1 MSIELDR
8 TRIAEIVEAI
18 ADRLPGEF
26 LLIGGA
32 LVALWIEPR
41 RVTEDIDIIGF
52 DGDSRQRLALMD
64 LAHDLGLPIE
74 AVNSAADFFVFRV
87 PDWRD
92 QIVPFKQGARGMI
105 YRPTATLFLLLKVGR
120 LSETDLDDCL
130 GVIAQKGPEIDRA
143 RVLAA
148 LARDQGDEGERRA
161 RVERLREALQS

>member
-8 TRIAEIVEAI
+8 ARIAEIVEAI

-74 AVNSAADFFVFRV
+74 AVNSPARSAELGCSQRSRVTRATTASAANASSACARRSSPDDPRQRKWAVPRV
-87 PDWRD
+87 WH
-92 QIVPFKQGARGMI
+92 
-105 YRPTATLFLLLKVGR
+105 T
-120 LSETDLDDCL
+120 
-130 GVIAQKGPEIDRA
+130 
-143 RVLAA
+143 
-148 LARDQGDEGERRA
+148 
-161 RVERLREALQS
+161 